1 LLVFEDVGNT
11 VIDGQELAANEPYLY
26 ISGGMTGNNPLA
38 GNAVDQVKI
47 ACGDATA
54 NATFKMGGTYN
65 SQA

>member
-1 LLVFEDVGNT
+1 LT
-11 VIDGQELAANEPYLY
+11 ANEPYLY

-38 GNAVDQVKI
+38 GNAVDQVKL
-47 ACGDATA
+47 ANGDATA